1 MTTHKIDSMQDFED
15 AFGRAVASG
24 LTQSVDALP
33 HDISERLKV
42 ARMQALS
49 KRKVSQVQVQTAAAG
64 VVSGGTVALHSG
76 GDGHRLWNWLG
87 SLVPLALLVVGLV
100 AIDLAQDVLRAHD
113 IAEVDTELLTNDLPT
128 AAYTDPGFAQ
138 YLRAVHQSE

>member
-1 MTTHKIDSMQDFED
+1 MTTHKIDSLQDFED
-15 AFGRAVASG
+15 AFGRSVANN

-42 ARMQALS
+42 ARMQALN
-49 KRKVSQVQVQTAAAG
+49 KRKVVQVQAQTAGAG
-64 VVSGGTVALHSG
+64 VVSGGTVALHPGGSG
-76 GDGHRLWNWLG
+76 HGLWNWLG
-87 SLVPLALLVVGLV
+87 SLVPLAVLVLGLV
-100 AIDLAQDVLRAHD
+100 AINLAQDVLRAHD

-138 YLRAVHQSE
+138 YLRAVQQSE